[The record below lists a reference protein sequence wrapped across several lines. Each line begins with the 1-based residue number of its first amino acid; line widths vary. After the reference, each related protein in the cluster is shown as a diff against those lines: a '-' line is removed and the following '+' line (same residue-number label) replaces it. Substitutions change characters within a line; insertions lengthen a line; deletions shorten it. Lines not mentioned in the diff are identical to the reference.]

1 MQRSLLPLLQ
11 RMPRL
16 RGSIGILLALTGPV
30 SVPGAVGFGDE
41 IRSSSFSEGMLSSR
55 PKATSEW
62 STAFEQPSFHLI
74 CRSRKRQSLLNYFT
88 GEDHEL

>member
-16 RGSIGILLALTGPV
+16 RGSIGILLALMGPV

-41 IRSSSFSEGMLSSR
+41 VRSSSFSEGMLSSR
-55 PKATSEW
+55 PA
-62 STAFEQPSFHLI
+62 
-74 CRSRKRQSLLNYFT
+74 YFM
-88 GEDHEL
+88 HEIILYAIDMHKK